1 MLSGAKSVARELQL
15 GKKAPR
21 SMIYARQPA
30 KAIAKGALPAAVTVF
45 CFYLE
50 AVSEAS
56 TLAAK
61 SPNSKA

>member
-1 MLSGAKSVARELQL
+1 
-15 GKKAPR
+15 
-21 SMIYARQPA
+21 MIYARQPA

-45 CFYLE
+45 CFYPE